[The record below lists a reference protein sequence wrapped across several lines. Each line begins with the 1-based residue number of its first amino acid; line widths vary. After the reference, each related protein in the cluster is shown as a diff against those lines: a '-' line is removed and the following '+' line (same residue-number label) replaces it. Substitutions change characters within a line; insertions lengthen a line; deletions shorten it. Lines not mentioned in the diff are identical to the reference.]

1 LQKNRQLSKVII
13 MIVASFFA
21 SMLFTGL
28 QPQIA
33 NAEATTGYQVTATQ
47 LLGGTSGWDYLTFD
61 NNTRQLFI
69 ARRELGV
76 NVVNVDTHQLIG
88 AVKDT
93 RGVNGIALVPEF
105 NRGYATLGEDDLVAV
120 FNLTT
125 LAPIEEIIVGK
136 DPDCITYDPATKRVF
151 TINGEGG
158 STTVIDAATGK
169 VVGTILLSSKKTEF
183 AVADGKG
190 KLFVNLQDKNE
201 VITID
206 TNSLKIIN
214 QWSIGSGK
222 KPTPMA
228 IDVEK
233 DRLFVG
239 CRNSVMV
246 ILDAKTGS
254 IMAELPVGAGIDAV
268 VFDPVTQ
275 LVFGS
280 NGDGTMTVIQETAPG
295 KYTVIDTIKTLPGAR
310 TIALDPKNHSI
321 YAVTAQFG
329 TPEKPG
335 AKPPILPDTFV
346 LLTISR

>member
-1 LQKNRQLSKVII
+1 MFFMGIHPLI
-13 MIVASFFA
+13 AS
-21 SMLFTGL
+21 
-28 QPQIA
+28 
-33 NAEATTGYQVTATQ
+33 AESTGYQVTSTQ
-47 LLGGTSGWDYLTFD
+47 LLGGTGSWDYLTFD

-88 AVKDT
+88 AIKNT
-93 RGVNGIALVPEF
+93 SGVNGIALVPEF
-105 NRGYATLGEDDLVAV
+105 NRGYATLGEEDLVAV

-125 LAPIEEIIVGK
+125 LAPIGEIIVGK

-151 TINGEGG
+151 TINGEGE
-158 STTVIDAATGK
+158 SITVIEAASGK
-169 VVGTILLSSKKTEF
+169 VVGTIPLPSKKTEF

-201 VITID
+201 VVVID

-214 QWSIGSGK
+214 QWSIGNGK

-239 CRNSVMV
+239 CRNQFMV
-246 ILDAKTGS
+246 IIDAQTGT
-254 IMAELPVGAGIDAV
+254 ILAELPVGPGIDAV

-275 LVFGS
+275 LIFGS
-280 NGDGTMTVIQETAPG
+280 NADGTMTVIKETAPG
-295 KYTVIDTIKTLPGAR
+295 QFSVVDTIQTLPGAK
-310 TIALDPKNHSI
+310 TMALDPKTHNI
-321 YAVTAQFG
+321 YAVTAKFG
-329 TPEKPG
+329 IPEKPG
-335 AKPPILPDTFV
+335 AKAPIIPDSFV